1 MTVRQPTD
9 GGEGLMGAEHG
20 PLLIAHRGDPS
31 RGPENTVAS
40 IRLALEARPDLVE
53 VDVHLSAEGDP
64 VVIHDATLERTTSGT
79 GKVSSLRLEELRQLD
94 AGRWYGQAFAG
105 EHMPTLEEAW
115 EAVGG
120 GSRLLVELKGA
131 GTGTVVGRWARG
143 LKGRVPAFISFRVQE
158 LGQLKEELPTAELRL
173 LGAQAMFANDLF
185 ASLLSSA
192 QELGCAGLVVS
203 GKECP
208 PAAFGQAHDR
218 GLGLWVGSLNEP
230 KKWEELIGLG
240 ADGLITD
247 KPVELRRFLTNS

>member
-1 MTVRQPTD
+1 
-9 GGEGLMGAEHG
+9 MGAERS

-53 VDVHLSAEGDP
+53 VDAHLSADGHL

-79 GKVSSLRLEELRQLD
+79 GKVGSLTVEELRQLD
-94 AGRWYGQAFAG
+94 AGRWYAQAFAG
-105 EHMPTLEEAW
+105 EHLPTLEEAW
-115 EAVGG
+115 EAVTGE
-120 GSRLLVELKGA
+120 SRLLVELKGP

-143 LKGRVPAFISFRVQE
+143 LKGRVPTFISFRVLE
-158 LGQLKEELPTAELRL
+158 LGQLKEELPTAELWL
-173 LGAQAMFANDLF
+173 LGAQAMFAGDLL

-192 QELGCAGLVVS
+192 QELGCSGLVVS

-208 PAAFGQAHDR
+208 PAVLGQVHAR
-218 GLGLWVGSLNEP
+218 GLGLWIGSVNEP

-247 KPVELRRFLTNS
+247 KPLELRRFLESTERRSAPS

>member
-1 MTVRQPTD
+1 MVTVPRPT
-9 GGEGLMGAEHG
+9 
-20 PLLIAHRGDPS
+20 LIAHRGDPS

-53 VDVHLSAEGDP
+53 VDVHLSADGHP

-79 GKVSSLRLEELRQLD
+79 GKVGSLSLEELRRFD

-115 EAVGG
+115 RAVTGE
-120 GSRLLVELKGA
+120 SRLLVELKGA
-131 GTGTVVGRWARG
+131 GTGTVVGRWARR
-143 LKGRVPAFISFRVQE
+143 LTERVPTFISFRVQE
-158 LGQLKEELPTAELRL
+158 LGQLREELPTAELWL
-173 LGAQAMFANDLF
+173 LGAQAMFAGDLL

-192 QELGCAGLVVS
+192 QESGCSGLVVS

-208 PAAFGQAHDR
+208 PGALLQVHGR
-218 GLGLWVGSLNEP
+218 GLGLWIGSVNEP
-230 KKWEELIGLG
+230 GKWEELIGLG

-247 KPVELRRFLTNS
+247 RPLELRRFLESTGQRSAAS